1 MSVCVHVSVCVCMS
15 LYPHICL
22 CVCVSLSVS
31 VCVCVSVNSPLF
43 FLPTGSGAA
52 VSSQSCETETAEE
65 KTGPQPQQNWKACLI
80 KENVSLPLRPC
91 GNDTVD
97 VPFQN
102 VNIKYDR

>member
-1 MSVCVHVSVCVCMS
+1 MSVCVSS
-15 LYPHICL
+15 
-22 CVCVSLSVS
+22 SVS

-52 VSSQSCETETAEE
+52 ASSQSCETETAEE
-65 KTGPQPQQNWKACLI
+65 KTGPQPQQNWKVCLI

-102 VNIKYDR
+102 VNIKYDRGASGFLFQKWRTLKS